1 VTRPF
6 ALPHDPAEENPVHT
20 PVETTAPACH
30 TPADAG
36 PPMTARRRW
45 RKLTVHYLEMVI
57 AMAVGMVA
65 LHPVWTF
72 ALDAVG
78 WSGFLDSP
86 EAMAMVMAT
95 NMTIAMTAWMR
106 FRGHSWRPC
115 VEMGAAMYL
124 PFVVLFV
131 PMWAG
136 LISSGAMYL
145 WGHVLMLVAMAG
157 AMAIRPDEYAHC

>member
-1 VTRPF
+1 VTRS
-6 ALPHDPAEENPVHT
+6 LPVPHEPSEENPVHT
-20 PVETTAPACH
+20 PADTTAPACH
-30 TPADAG
+30 APADAG

-45 RKLTVHYLEMVI
+45 RKLTVHYLEMVV

-72 ALDAVG
+72 ALDAAG

-86 EAMAMVMAT
+86 EAMTMVMAT

-124 PFVVLFV
+124 PFLVLFV
-131 PMWAG
+131 PMWLG
-136 LISSGAMYL
+136 LITSDAVYL

>member
-1 VTRPF
+1 VTRSLP
-6 ALPHDPAEENPVHT
+6 LPHDPAEENPVHT
-20 PVETTAPACH
+20 PADTPAPACH
-30 TPADAG
+30 APADAG

-72 ALDAVG
+72 ALDALG

-106 FRGHSWRPC
+106 FRGHTWRPC

-136 LISSGAMYL
+136 RISSGAMFL

-157 AMAIRPDEYAHC
+157 AMAIRPHEYAHC

>member
-1 VTRPF
+1 MSTPD
-6 ALPHDPAEENPVHT
+6 APTPTTTAEHCHT
-20 PVETTAPACH
+20 PVETAAPD
-30 TPADAG
+30 PAARN
-36 PPMTARRRW
+36 RRR
-45 RKLTVHYLEMVI
+45 RKLVVHYLEMVV

-65 LHPVWTF
+65 LHPVWSF
-72 ALDAVG
+72 LLDAAG
-78 WSGFLDSP
+78 WSAFLDVP

-106 FRGHSWRPC
+106 FRGHSWICC

-131 PMWAG
+131 PMWLG
-136 LISSGAMYL
+136 LLSVSGMFL

-157 AMAIRPDEYAHC
+157 AMAIRPSEYAHC